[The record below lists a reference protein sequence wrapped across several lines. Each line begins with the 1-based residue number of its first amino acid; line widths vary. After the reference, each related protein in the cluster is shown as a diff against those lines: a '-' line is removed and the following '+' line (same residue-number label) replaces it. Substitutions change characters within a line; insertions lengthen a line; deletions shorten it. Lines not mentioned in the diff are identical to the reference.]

1 MQKQRL
7 VALAIGLS
15 AILAACS
22 SSGASTAPSAAA
34 ATAAPSAA
42 ASAPAASAP
51 AAGGTTIA
59 LADSSLGK
67 KIIVDENGMTLYM
80 FTPDD
85 GQAAPTCATGCI
97 DKWPALIA
105 DSPTAG
111 AGLDASKLSTVA
123 RADGLG
129 QRRSSTATT
138 SCTTSPTTRRPVTS
152 TARAS
157 GPSGTSSAPT
167 ASRSSSNPV
176 RSHRDRSIRRRV
188 SLGGA
193 RRRSMSGGLA

>member
-1 MQKQRL
+1 MQKHRL

-34 ATAAPSAA
+34 PSAAPSAA

-51 AAGGTTIA
+51 AASASAPAVASGTTVA

-67 KIIVDENGMTLYM
+67 ILVDGKGMTLYM
-80 FTPDD
+80 FTPDED
-85 GQAAPTCATGCI
+85 QAASTCGAGCI

-123 RADGLG
+123 RADGTGNQVKYGEYFLYTFANDKAAGDVNG
-129 QRRSSTATT
+129 QG
-138 SCTTSPTTRRPVTS
+138 V
-152 TARAS
+152 
-157 GPSGTSSAPT
+157 GTKWY
-167 ASRSSSNPV
+167 V
-176 RSHRDRSIRRRV
+176 V
-188 SLGGA
+188 GA
-193 RRRSMSGGLA
+193 DGEPIK

>member
-7 VALAIGLS
+7 VALAIGLT

-22 SSGASTAPSAAA
+22 SSGSSTAPSAAA
-34 ATAAPSAA
+34 ATAAPSTA

-51 AAGGTTIA
+51 AAGGATIA

-105 DSPTAG
+105 TSPTAG

-129 QRRSSTATT
+129 TQVKYGDYFLYHFANDK
-138 SCTTSPTTRRPVTS
+138 
-152 TARAS
+152 AA
-157 GPSGTSSAPT
+157 GDINGQ
-167 ASRSSSNPV
+167 
-176 RSHRDRSIRRRV
+176 
-188 SLGGA
+188 
-193 RRRSMSGGLA
+193 GLATKWYVLGADGEPIKQ

>member
-1 MQKQRL
+1 MQKHRL

-34 ATAAPSAA
+34 PSAAPSAA
-42 ASAPAASAP
+42 PAASASAPAA
-51 AAGGTTIA
+51 AAGTTIA

-67 KIIVDENGMTLYM
+67 ILVDGKGMTLYM

-85 GQAAPTCATGCI
+85 GQAASTCATGCI

-123 RADGLG
+123 RADGSGNQVKYGDYFLYTFANDKAAGDVNG
-129 QRRSSTATT
+129 QGA
-138 SCTTSPTTRRPVTS
+138 
-152 TARAS
+152 
-157 GPSGTSSAPT
+157 GTKWY
-167 ASRSSSNPV
+167 V
-176 RSHRDRSIRRRV
+176 V
-188 SLGGA
+188 GA
-193 RRRSMSGGLA
+193 DAEPIK

>member
-7 VALAIGLS
+7 IALAIGLS

-34 ATAAPSAA
+34 PSAAPSAA
-42 ASAPAASAP
+42 ASAPAASASAP
-51 AAGGTTIA
+51 AAAEGTTIA

-67 KIIVDENGMTLYM
+67 ILVDAKGMTLYM

-85 GQAAPTCATGCI
+85 GQAASTCATGCI

-123 RADGLG
+123 RADGSGNQVKYGDYFLYTFANDKAAGDVNG
-129 QRRSSTATT
+129 QG
-138 SCTTSPTTRRPVTS
+138 V
-152 TARAS
+152 
-157 GPSGTSSAPT
+157 GTKWY
-167 ASRSSSNPV
+167 V
-176 RSHRDRSIRRRV
+176 V
-188 SLGGA
+188 GA
-193 RRRSMSGGLA
+193 DAEPIK

>member
-1 MQKQRL
+1 MQKHRL

-34 ATAAPSAA
+34 PVCGSVGGRVGAARSRR
-42 ASAPAASAP
+42 
-51 AAGGTTIA
+51 GGTTIA

-67 KIIVDENGMTLYM
+67 KIIVDANGMTLYM

-85 GQAAPTCATGCI
+85 GQAAPTCGAGCI

-129 QRRSSTATT
+129 NQVKYGDYFLYTFANDKAAGD
-138 SCTTSPTTRRPVTS
+138 VN
-152 TARAS
+152 
-157 GPSGTSSAPT
+157 GQGVGTKWY
-167 ASRSSSNPV
+167 V
-176 RSHRDRSIRRRV
+176 V
-188 SLGGA
+188 GA
-193 RRRSMSGGLA
+193 DGEPIK